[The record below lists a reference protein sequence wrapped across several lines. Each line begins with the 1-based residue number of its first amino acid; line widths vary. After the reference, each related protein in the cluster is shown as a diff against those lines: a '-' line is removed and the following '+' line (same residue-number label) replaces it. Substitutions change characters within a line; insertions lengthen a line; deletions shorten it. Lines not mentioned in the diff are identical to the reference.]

1 MAASNPA
8 VYYKLLGLDAGAKDE
23 DVLKKAYRKAALR
36 WHPDKNPDNKKEAE
50 AMFKKISEAYS
61 ILLFLSRK
69 HGQSPTPH
77 KGRREDNSDSGDE
90 GEMEVAKKGKFS
102 MKESLNLFNE
112 FFQEEGE
119 DPFSKMD
126 NDPFFS
132 QATSSGLS
140 MSEGSS
146 DEEEE
151 EAAPMQ
157 KKASPIKIEVPP
169 RKKQSKPPCK
179 AKAASKKEAVKKTT
193 VLKRPSGK
201 TKA

>member
-1 MAASNPA
+1 
-8 VYYKLLGLDAGAKDE
+8 
-23 DVLKKAYRKAALR
+23 
-36 WHPDKNPDNKKEAE
+36 
-50 AMFKKISEAYS
+50 MFKKISEAYS

-77 KGRREDNSDSGDE
+77 KGRRADNSDSGDE
-90 GEMEVAKKGKFS
+90 GEMEVAKKGKFG

-146 DEEEE
+146 DEEET
-151 EAAPMQ
+151 APIQ
-157 KKASPIKIEVPP
+157 KKASPIKKEAPP
-169 RKKQSKPPCK
+169 RKKETKPPCK
-179 AKAASKKEAVKKTT
+179 PKAASKAQAVKKTK
-193 VLKRPSGK
+193 VLKRPAGK